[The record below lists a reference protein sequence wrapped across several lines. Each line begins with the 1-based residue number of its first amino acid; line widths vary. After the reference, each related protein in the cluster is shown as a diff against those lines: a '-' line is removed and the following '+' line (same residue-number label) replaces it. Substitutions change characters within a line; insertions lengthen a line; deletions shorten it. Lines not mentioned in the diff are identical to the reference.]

1 MTKFL
6 FIAGHGEY
14 GQGNFDSGA
23 TGFIKIGEHKYY
35 EQVIFPLMRKWVHD
49 NDKNNLVLFSDY
61 DVYSKGNIVELAKS
75 YGSDTVVTE
84 LHYDSFS
91 NSNARGGHVIIKNG
105 FAPDKWDISFRDGI
119 KNLIGVRYSYKG
131 YQGINGRDDL
141 LNCNLCA
148 KGGVNYRLIELG
160 FATNQDDAHIM
171 MNKAEDIAKM
181 FLKVVFGRV
190 KEKAI
195 QSTPKITQK
204 AKVTKKS
211 INEVARE
218 VINGKWGNGSD
229 RVNKLRASG
238 YDYDKV
244 QDEVNK
250 ILGSKKPSKSINEI
264 AKEVINGKWGNGSDR
279 VNRLTNAGYN
289 YDEIQNEVN
298 RILR

>member
-23 TGFIKIGEHKYY
+23 IGFIKIGEHKYY

-91 NSNARGGHVIIKNG
+91 NSNARGGHVIVKNG
-105 FAPDKWDISFRDGI
+105 FTPDKWDIGFRDGI
-119 KNLIGVRYSYKG
+119 KNLIGVRYNYKG

-148 KGGVNYRLIELG
+148 NGGVNYRLIELG
-160 FATNQDDAHIM
+160 FGTNQDDAHIM

-181 FLKVVFGRV
+181 FLKVAFGRV
-190 KEKAI
+190 KEKAN
-195 QSTPKITQK
+195 QSTPKATQK

-211 INEVARE
+211 IAEIAKE
-218 VINGKWGNGSD
+218 VINGKWGNGQD

-238 YDYDKV
+238 YDYNQV
-244 QDEVNK
+244 QAEVNR
-250 ILGSKKPSKSINEI
+250 LLNPNKKTVTQI

-279 VNRLTNAGYN
+279 VNRLNKAGYN
-289 YDEIQNEVN
+289 YNEVQN
-298 RILR
+298 KVNELLR